1 MMGMAMSNEF
11 VRNLMAEQRKRLLGS
26 LFDYLEKQV
35 YPKLTVEEQKALR
48 ERVIT
53 SVGVFYDFMLD
64 CTKASVNDGVVYNEE
79 AVQMIRHIYTQTN
92 AQTPA
97 VKK

>member
-1 MMGMAMSNEF
+1 MSNDF

-26 LFDYLEKQV
+26 LFEYLEKNV
-35 YPKLTVEEQKALR
+35 YPKLTSEEQKALR

-64 CTKASVNDGVVYNEE
+64 CSKASVNDGVVFNEE
-79 AVQMIRHIYTQTN
+79 ALGMIRHMY
-92 AQTPA
+92 AQSN
-97 VKK
+97 KR

>member
-1 MMGMAMSNEF
+1 MSNDF

-26 LFDYLEKQV
+26 LFDYLEKNV
-35 YPKLTVEEQKALR
+35 YQKLTLDEQRALR

-79 AVQMIRHIYTQTN
+79 AVQMIRHMY
-92 AQTPA
+92 AQSN
-97 VKK
+97 KK